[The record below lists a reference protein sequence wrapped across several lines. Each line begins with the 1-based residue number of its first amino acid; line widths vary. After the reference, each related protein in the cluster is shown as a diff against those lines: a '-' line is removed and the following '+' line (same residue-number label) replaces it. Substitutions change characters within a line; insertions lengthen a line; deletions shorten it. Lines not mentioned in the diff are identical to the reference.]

1 MRPIGLLFVAL
12 LMLAPLPARAAP
24 TTGAW
29 QVYTV
34 ASGLRDNLVT
44 VIAPDSTGAVWA
56 GTFAGGRGFPRAGQ
70 LAHLAYTGGGWAIE
84 AEPLEACPSVLGM
97 AASARGLWLRLGGY
111 HDYNSADFRG
121 TCVPRYGA
129 AIGLL
134 DESGALQMLPKE
146 ELPANITAGPVAD
159 LISRPWL
166 GTADGVAVREH
177 DGSWRAISIWGPDE
191 GGTTAIRAYGYGAG
205 IAVGSG
211 RGAIALIEFP
221 ADGPEQLRLLERPPA
236 EIALPVTDLDVG
248 PSGVGAIL
256 GARFLVQ
263 QNIPHA
269 RWDVINLP
277 AGAEGATRLA
287 YVGGTL
293 YLGTWPGGLYRLD
306 ATGATAIRAGE
317 TPLPGDSISD
327 LKVLGSSL
335 YIATDRGVARLNTTA
350 LSPDPYE
357 PRRAFDELWRR
368 TNSAAEASW
377 VWGPRAWAERYE
389 PNQESPGG
397 YRMVRYYDKARMELS
412 LIGENPDSP
421 WYVTNGLLVVE
432 MVRGEAQYGLAS
444 IQGCPSYTPRPC
456 QAAIPVAG
464 DPENNPAP
472 WYGAFEPLMTPAPRR
487 VGERVGTIFTP
498 STESGSQGYDATLA
512 SEATTLAVYDAE
524 TGHNIPAIFWRFM
537 GRQPT
542 DWLYAFGH
550 PITEAY
556 WVRARVRGLEQW
568 VLVQLFE
575 RRTLTYTPANPPA
588 WQVEMG
594 NVGQHYYQWRYGS
607 LANPPW
613 ALAASPADEPQA
625 RALIE

>member
-1 MRPIGLLFVAL
+1 MKPALLLFAAL

-24 TTGAW
+24 SNDAW

-44 VIAPDSTGAVWA
+44 VIAPDGTGAVWA
-56 GTFAGGRGFPRAGQ
+56 GTFAGGRGFPHAGQ
-70 LAHLAYTGGGWAIE
+70 LAYLSYAGDGQAIT
-84 AEPLEACPSVLGM
+84 AEPLEACPAVLGM
-97 AASARGLWLRLGGY
+97 AAAAFGVWLRLGGY

-134 DESGALQMLPKE
+134 GEDGELRMLPKE
-146 ELPANITAGPVAD
+146 ELPAGITAGPVSD
-159 LISRPWL
+159 SISRPWF
-166 GTADGVAVREH
+166 GTAGGAVVREH
-177 DGSWRAISIWGPDE
+177 DGTWRDVPIWEPDE
-191 GGTTAIRAYGYGAG
+191 GGTSAIRAYGYGAG
-205 IAVGSG
+205 IAVGSA

-221 ADGPEQLRLLERPPA
+221 AGEPEQVRVLRRPPA
-236 EIALPVTDLDVG
+236 DIAFAVTDLDVG

-256 GARFLVQ
+256 GARFLIQ
-263 QNIPHA
+263 QNIPA
-269 RWDVINLP
+269 TRWDVINLP
-277 AGAEGATRLA
+277 PGAEGATKLA

-317 TPLPGDSISD
+317 TPLPGDSIND

-335 YIATDRGVARLNTTA
+335 YIATDRGVARLNTSA
-350 LSPDPYE
+350 LQPDPYE
-357 PRRAFDELWRR
+357 PRRAFDELWSRS
-368 TNSAAEASW
+368 NSAAQASW

-389 PNQESPGG
+389 PNHESPGG

-412 LIGENPDSP
+412 LIGENVDSP

-444 IQGCPSYTPRPC
+444 IQGCPAYTPRPC
-456 QAAIPVAG
+456 QASIPVAG

-472 WYGAFEPLMTPAPRR
+472 WYGAFEPFMAPAPRR

-498 STESGSQGYDATLA
+498 EATPDDQGYEAALATA
-512 SEATTLAVYDAE
+512 ATQIAVYDTE
-524 TGHNIPAIFWRFM
+524 SGHNIPQIFWRFM
-537 GRQPT
+537 GQQPA
-542 DWLYAFGH
+542 DWLYLFGH

-556 WVRARVRGLEQW
+556 WVRARVAGVEQW

-607 LANPPW
+607 LAGPPW
-613 ALAASPADEPQA
+613 VLAASPSIKP
-625 RALIE
+625 